1 MQIRNI
7 AIIAHVDH
15 GKSTLV
21 DALLKQSETKLGKLV
36 NNELIMDSNELERE
50 RGITIFSK
58 NAAVVYRG
66 TKINIIDTPG
76 HADFG
81 GEVERVLNMVDG
93 SLLLVD
99 AQEGPMPQTRFVLKK
114 ALNAGHKIILVINKI
129 DKKSARVHYVLEK
142 VIELFLELGAT
153 NEQLNFPILYAAGKF
168 GVAGIAPDL
177 AAMKNIAP
185 LFEAILQ
192 HIPAPKMESD
202 APFQMMVAS
211 IQYNDYQGRIAV
223 GRIHRGVAENG
234 MTIAHLRSGS
244 AVKNFKIT
252 ELMTFSGLG
261 RVPIDAVPAG
271 DIVAIAGIPE
281 VNIGDTLADAAHPD
295 PLTPIAIEKPTVK
308 MVFSANDSPFSG
320 EEGEYCTSRNIR
332 ERLFREL
339 DNDVAL
345 RVEEGAS
352 ADEFV
357 VSGRGE
363 LHLAILIETMR
374 REGYEVQVSRPEVIF
389 MVRQGRSAE
398 PFGGE
403 LRAEPLSRSPHHPGN
418 NATSNTDSTSSDLV
432 PYHPEQSRREEESG
446 VMLEPTEDVWI
457 EVPEAYAGLVIQKM
471 SMRRGE
477 LKNMSVDN
485 GIASFH
491 FFITTRG
498 LIGFRNEFIIETRGT
513 GVVNSLFA
521 GYFPKLDF
529 IPTSAHGSLI
539 VHETGTTTAYALLR
553 AQERGVMFIGPGE
566 KVYEGQVAGQNAKA
580 NDIAVNVCRQKQLT
594 NFRAK
599 TDAVTDDLVPPRTL
613 SLEQALEYIGE
624 DELVEVTPKSIR
636 LRKRIL
642 RNALR

>member
-1 MQIRNI
+1 MDSIRNI

-58 NAAVVYRG
+58 NAAVVYRE

-129 DKKSARVHYVLEK
+129 DKKNARVHYALEK

-153 NEQLNFPILYAAGKF
+153 NEQLNFPVIYAAGKL

-177 AAMKNIAP
+177 AAMKDVTP

-192 HIPAPKMESD
+192 HIPAPNMESD

-223 GRIHRGVAENG
+223 GRVHRGVAENG
-234 MTIAHLRSGS
+234 MTVAHLRSGGT
-244 AVKNFKIT
+244 AKNFKIT
-252 ELMTFSGLG
+252 ELMTFAGLG
-261 RVPIDAVPAG
+261 RAPVSAVPAG
-271 DIVAIAGIPE
+271 DIAAIAGIPE

-320 EEGEYCTSRNIR
+320 QEGEYCTSRNIR
-332 ERLFREL
+332 ERLFKEL

-352 ADEFV
+352 ADEFI

-389 MVRQGRSAE
+389 KEENG
-398 PFGGE
+398 
-403 LRAEPLSRSPHHPGN
+403 
-418 NATSNTDSTSSDLV
+418 AT
-432 PYHPEQSRREEESG
+432 
-446 VMLEPTEDVWI
+446 LEPAEDVWI
-457 EVPEAYAGLVIQKM
+457 EVPEAHAGLVIQKM
-471 SMRRGE
+471 SMRKGE

-498 LIGFRNEFIIETRGT
+498 LIGFRNEFMIETRGT
-513 GVVNSLFA
+513 GIVNSLFA

-529 IPTSAHGSLI
+529 VPTSPHGSLI
-539 VHETGTTTAYALLR
+539 VHETGSTTAYALLR

-566 KVYEGQVAGQNAKA
+566 NVYEGQVVGQNAKA
-580 NDIAVNVCRQKQLT
+580 NDLAVNVCRQKQLT

-599 TDAVTDDLVPPRTL
+599 TDAVTDDLVPPRIL

-624 DELVEVTPKSIR
+624 DELVEITPKSIR
-636 LRKRIL
+636 LRKRTL